1 MNTTVSLKQSLL
13 EQEALVFSQIPGMD
27 ELRSAAA
34 SNQPEIALVYPD
46 AAFALM
52 ILRGL
57 HLGNREQD
65 EIHQKAYISIL
76 RGEPISNVRF
86 RYDRDQEDF
95 LRRHNWD

>member
-13 EQEALVFSQIPGMD
+13 EQEALIFSQIPGMD
-27 ELRSAAA
+27 ELSNATA
-34 SNQPEIALVYPD
+34 SSQHEMMLMYPD

-76 RGEPISNVRF
+76 RGEAISNVRF
-86 RYDRDQEDF
+86 RYDRDQEIY
-95 LRRHNWD
+95 LQKHNWD